1 MQDRFA
7 TTRGTPS
14 IDDKQDWELKNGEEE
29 SGFTILEFSRKY
41 ITCDEYDLPIS
52 VWFFA
57 IQCSRPYNKLIFC
70 RLKQPGL
77 YGVSIMTL
85 TFHLDSDTLARDLS
99 VSTYWEVY
107 LMQPLIH
114 RTLITL
120 ISKLIKLVKHNCQ
133 A

>member
-14 IDDKQDWELKNGEEE
+14 IDDKQDWELKHGEEE

-41 ITCDEYDLPIS
+41 VTCDEYDLPIS
-52 VWFFA
+52 VRLLSNLAFTTRQLF
-57 IQCSRPYNKLIFC
+57 IFC

-77 YGVSIMTL
+77 YGVSIMQL

-99 VSTYWEVY
+99 VST
-107 LMQPLIH
+107 
-114 RTLITL
+114 
-120 ISKLIKLVKHNCQ
+120 
-133 A
+133 